1 MWLTFGAAARAK
13 TLVLHRI
20 HSLQVQRMEP
30 QHFSTCRVCDIR
42 IIFFVLHMFETYIHL
57 HTSKSLYNRG
67 AYN

>member
-1 MWLTFGAAARAK
+1 MWLTYGAAARAK

-30 QHFSTCRVCDIR
+30 QHFSTWVCDIR
-42 IIFFVLHMFETYIHL
+42 IIFFVLHMSETYIHL